1 MQNLKRRIIKEASS
15 FRDPDSSLTYDNSY
29 YYRRISLNYEKHYN
43 YFIESGLKDKLLQEE
58 FILPFDEIVVDT
70 NEDGVSSRVFRTDI
84 LPFVSYPYEWSFSQF
99 KEAAL
104 LTLKINQ
111 IALEYGMI
119 LKDASMFNVQ
129 FTGCKPV
136 FIDLA
141 SFEVYEQDTPWKA
154 YYQFC
159 KHFYGP
165 LFLAAKKNIILP
177 KLLQYFID
185 GIPLKEVVSMC
196 SWMDFLNFGAFLHLY
211 LHAKGEGKI
220 VKGGKENKVAKK
232 QLSNI
237 FLHLESAITDLTIK
251 QKQTVWD
258 TYNQNNNYEIESQQ
272 HKVEIIKEFLDQ
284 IEGVKALDIG
294 ANDGLYSQLLSDKG
308 MYTLVIDIDEL
319 AIDRAFKIQHN
330 LIHPLQMNL
339 VNPTPAI
346 GWNNIERKSF
356 WERCQ
361 VDVIQALA
369 IVHHLVIN
377 HDISFEKIANK
388 LSLHTKYLIIEF
400 ISPEDLQTQILLEN
414 KPLSKLKYTQDNFE
428 SAFSIF
434 FDINHKIPI
443 INMKRD
449 MYFMLKK
456 Q

>member
-1 MQNLKRRIIKEASS
+1 MIKEASS
-15 FRDPDSSLTYDNSY
+15 FRDPDSSLFYDSSY

-43 YFIESGLKDKLLQEE
+43 HFIDSGLKLKLLQEG
-58 FILPFDEIVVDT
+58 FILPFDEIIDDFS
-70 NEDGVSSRVFRTDI
+70 EDGVSSRVLRTDI
-84 LPFVSYPYEWSFSQF
+84 LPFVSYPYEWSFNQF

-111 IALEYGMI
+111 LALEYGMI

-129 FTGCKPV
+129 FIGCKPV

-141 SFEVYEQDTPWKA
+141 SFEVYEEDTPWKA

-185 GIPLKEVVSMC
+185 GIPLKEVVSLC
-196 SWMDFLNFGAFLHLY
+196 SWYDFLNSGAFLHLY

-220 VKGGKENKVAKK
+220 VKGSSKKKLAKK

-237 FLHLESAITDLTIK
+237 LMHLESSIEKLDPK

-258 TYNQNNNYEIESQQ
+258 DYNQNNNYEIESQQ
-272 HKVEIIKEFLDQ
+272 HKVKIIKGFLDQ
-284 IEGVKALDIG
+284 IDGENALDIG
-294 ANDGLYSQLLSDKG
+294 ANDGLYSQLLADKG
-308 MYTLVIDIDEL
+308 MYTLVVDIDEL
-319 AIDRAFKIQHN
+319 AVDRAFKTKHD

-346 GWNNIERKSF
+346 GWNNNERKSF
-356 WERCQ
+356 WDRCH

-369 IVHHLVIN
+369 IVHHLVIT
-377 HDISFEKIANK
+377 HDISFEEIAKK
-388 LSLHTKYLIIEF
+388 LAQHTKYLIIEF
-400 ISPEDLQTQILLEN
+400 VDPEDSQVKILFQN
-414 KPLSKLKYTQDNFE
+414 KSHRKLVYNKINFE
-428 SAFSIF
+428 KSFKRKFKLIL
-434 FDINHKIPI
+434 NCKIKNSMRELYLFETI
-443 INMKRD
+443 KN
-449 MYFMLKK
+449 
-456 Q
+456 

>member
-1 MQNLKRRIIKEASS
+1 MIKEVSS
-15 FRDPDSSLTYDNSY
+15 FRDPDSTLYYDSSY

-43 YFIESGLKDKLLQEE
+43 HFVESGLKGKLLQEG
-58 FILPFDEIVVDT
+58 FILPFDEIIDDFS
-70 NEDGVSSRVFRTDI
+70 EGGVSSKVLRTDI

-111 IALEYGMI
+111 LALEYGMI

-129 FTGCKPV
+129 FIGCKPV
-136 FIDLA
+136 FIDLT
-141 SFEVYEQDTPWKA
+141 SFEVYEQDTPWNG

-165 LFLAAKKNIILP
+165 IFLASKKNIILP

-185 GIPLKEVVSMC
+185 GIPLKEVVSVC
-196 SWMDFLNFGAFLHLY
+196 SWYDFLNSGAFLHLY

-220 VKGGKENKVAKK
+220 VNGTEENKVTKK

-237 FLHLESAITDLTIK
+237 FTHLESAITSLTIK

-258 TYNQNNNYEIESQQ
+258 NYNENNNYEFESQQ
-272 HKVEIIKEFLDQ
+272 HKVEIIKGFLNLIDG
-284 IEGVKALDIG
+284 EKALDIG
-294 ANDGLYSQLLSDKG
+294 ANDGLYSQLLADRG
-308 MYTLVIDIDEL
+308 MYTLVVDIDEL
-319 AIDRAFKIQHN
+319 AVDRAFKTQHD

-346 GWNNIERKSF
+346 GWNNSERKSF

-369 IVHHLVIN
+369 IIHHLVIT
-377 HDISFEKIANK
+377 HDISFEEIAKK
-388 LSLHTKYLIIEF
+388 LSRHTKYLIIEF
-400 ISPEDLQTQILLEN
+400 VSPDDSQAQILLQN
-414 KPLSKLKYTQDNFE
+414 KPHHKLNYNQFNFE
-428 SAFSIF
+428 IGFNSYFNLIDKKSILET
-434 FDINHKIPI
+434 
-443 INMKRD
+443 KRKLFC
-449 MYFMLKK
+449 YERK
-456 Q
+456 

>member
-1 MQNLKRRIIKEASS
+1 MIKEVSS
-15 FRDPDSSLTYDNSY
+15 FRDPDASLSYDCSY

-43 YFIESGLKDKLLQEE
+43 HFIDSGLKERLLQEG
-58 FILPFDEIVVDT
+58 FILPFIEII
-70 NEDGVSSRVFRTDI
+70 EDSPEAGVSSRVLRTDI
-84 LPFVSYPYEWSFSQF
+84 LPFVSYPYEWSFNQF

-104 LTLKINQ
+104 LTLKINL

-129 FTGCKPV
+129 FIGCKPV
-136 FIDLA
+136 FIDMA
-141 SFEVYEQDTPWKA
+141 SFEVYEQDTPWNA

-185 GIPLKEVVSMC
+185 GIPLKELVSLC
-196 SWMDFLNFGAFLHLY
+196 SWMDFLNSGAFLHLY
-211 LHAKGEGKI
+211 LHAKGEGKK
-220 VKGGKENKVAKK
+220 VKSAIENKVSKK

-237 FLHLESAITDLTIK
+237 FTHLELAITNLTIK

-258 TYNQNNNYEIESQQ
+258 TYNLNNNYEIESQQ
-272 HKVEIIKEFLDQ
+272 HKVEIIKGFLNQ
-284 IEGVKALDIG
+284 IDGEKALDIG
-294 ANDGLYSQLLSDKG
+294 ANDGLYSQLLADRG
-308 MYTLVIDIDEL
+308 MYTLVVDIDEL
-319 AIDRAFKIQHN
+319 AVDRAFKTQHD

-356 WERCQ
+356 WDRCH

-369 IVHHLVIN
+369 IVHHLVIT
-377 HDISFEKIANK
+377 HDISFDEIAEKLAQ
-388 LSLHTKYLIIEF
+388 HTQYLIIEF
-400 ISPEDLQTQILLEN
+400 VDPEDSQAQILLQN
-414 KPLSKLKYTQDNFE
+414 KPHHSLNYNQMNFE
-428 SAFSIF
+428 KSFKSKFKLIVNSKIKNSKRELYLF
-434 FDINHKIPI
+434 ETIN
-443 INMKRD
+443 N
-449 MYFMLKK
+449 
-456 Q
+456 

>member
-1 MQNLKRRIIKEASS
+1 MIKEASS
-15 FRDPDSSLTYDNSY
+15 FRDPDSSLSYDSSY

-43 YFIESGLKDKLLQEE
+43 HFIESGLKSKLLQEG
-58 FILPFDEIVVDT
+58 FILPFDEIIDDFP
-70 NEDGVSSRVFRTDI
+70 EGGVSSKVLRTDI

-104 LTLKINQ
+104 LTLKVNQ
-111 IALEYGMI
+111 LSLEYGMI

-129 FTGCKPV
+129 FVGCNPV

-141 SFEVYEQDTPWKA
+141 SFEVYEQDTPWNA

-165 LFLAAKKNIILP
+165 LFLAAQKNIILS

-185 GIPLKEVVSMC
+185 GIPLKEVVSLC
-196 SWMDFLNFGAFLHLY
+196 NSYDFLNSGAFLHLY

-220 VKGGKENKVAKK
+220 VNGFIEKKVTKK

-237 FLHLESAITDLTIK
+237 FIHLESAINNLSLK

-258 TYNQNNNYEIESQQ
+258 NYNKNNNYAIESQQ
-272 HKVEIIKEFLDQ
+272 HKVEIIKGFLDQ
-284 IEGVKALDIG
+284 IDGEKALDIG
-294 ANDGLYSQLLSDKG
+294 ANDGLYSQLLADKG
-308 MYTLVIDIDEL
+308 MYTLVVDIDEF
-319 AIDRAFKIQHN
+319 AVDRAFKTKHD

-346 GWNNIERKSF
+346 GWNNLERKSF
-356 WERCQ
+356 WDRCQ

-369 IVHHLVIN
+369 IVHHLVIT
-377 HDISFEKIANK
+377 HDISFEEIAKK
-388 LSLHTKYLIIEF
+388 LSKNTKYLIIEF
-400 ISPEDLQTQILLEN
+400 VDPEDSQAEILLQN
-414 KPLSKLKYTQDNFE
+414 KPPHRLNYNLNNFE
-428 SAFSIF
+428 IGFNSYFNVIDKKSILETKRNLF
-434 FDINHKIPI
+434 FYERK
-443 INMKRD
+443 
-449 MYFMLKK
+449 
-456 Q
+456 

>member
-1 MQNLKRRIIKEASS
+1 MIKEASS
-15 FRDPDSSLTYDNSY
+15 FRDPDSSLLYDNSY

-43 YFIESGLKDKLLQEE
+43 HFIESGLKNRLLQEG
-58 FILPFDEIVVDT
+58 FILPFDEIID
-70 NEDGVSSRVFRTDI
+70 NFYEGGVSSKVLRTDI

-111 IALEYGMI
+111 LALEYGMI

-129 FTGCKPV
+129 FIGCNPV

-141 SFEVYEQDTPWKA
+141 SFEVYEKDTPWKA

-165 LFLAAKKNIILP
+165 LFLAAQKNIILP

-185 GIPLKEVVSMC
+185 GIPLKEVVSLC
-196 SWMDFLNFGAFLHLY
+196 SWYDFLNSGAFLHLY

-220 VKGGKENKVAKK
+220 VKGVKHNKVAKK

-237 FLHLESAITDLTIK
+237 FTHLESAITSLTIK
-251 QKQTVWD
+251 QKQTVWNN
-258 TYNQNNNYEIESQQ
+258 YNQNNNYEIESQQ
-272 HKVEIIKEFLDQ
+272 HKVEIIKRFLDQ
-284 IEGVKALDIG
+284 IDGEKALDIG
-294 ANDGLYSQLLSDKG
+294 ANDGLYSQLLADRG
-308 MYTLVIDIDEL
+308 MYTLVVDIDEL
-319 AIDRAFKIQHN
+319 AVDRAFKTQHD

-346 GWNNIERKSF
+346 GWNNSERKSF
-356 WERCQ
+356 WDRCH

-369 IVHHLVIN
+369 IVHHLVIT
-377 HDISFEKIANK
+377 HDISFDEIAKK
-388 LSLHTKYLIIEF
+388 LAQHTKYLIIEF
-400 ISPEDLQTQILLEN
+400 VNPEDSQAQILLQN
-414 KPLSKLKYTQDNFE
+414 KHNHRLNYNHINFE
-428 SAFSIF
+428 IGFNSYFNLIDKKSILET
-434 FDINHKIPI
+434 
-443 INMKRD
+443 KRELFC
-449 MYFMLKK
+449 YERK
-456 Q
+456 

>member
-1 MQNLKRRIIKEASS
+1 MIKEASS
-15 FRDPDSSLTYDNSY
+15 FRDPDSSLSYDNSY

-43 YFIESGLKDKLLQEE
+43 NFIESGLKDRLLLEG
-58 FILPFDEIVVDT
+58 FILPFVVIIDSSPL
-70 NEDGVSSRVFRTDI
+70 EGFSSRVLRTDI
-84 LPFVSYPYEWSFSQF
+84 LPFVSYPYEWSFNQF

-111 IALEYGMI
+111 LALEHGMI

-141 SFEVYEQDTPWKA
+141 SFEVYEKDTPWTA

-159 KHFYGP
+159 KHFYAP

-177 KLLQYFID
+177 KLLLYFID
-185 GIPLKEVVSMC
+185 GIPLKDAVSMC
-196 SWMDFLNFGAFLHLY
+196 SPTDFLNSGAFLHLY

-220 VKGGKENKVAKK
+220 VKGSNENKVAKK

-237 FLHLESAITDLTIK
+237 FIHLESAITNLKIK

-258 TYNQNNNYEIESQQ
+258 NYNQNNNYEIESQL
-272 HKVEIIKEFLDQ
+272 HKVKIIEGFLDQ
-284 IEGVKALDIG
+284 IESTKALDIG
-294 ANDGLYSQLLSDKG
+294 ANDGLYSQLLADRG
-308 MYTLVIDIDEL
+308 MYTLVVDIDEL
-319 AIDRAFKIQHN
+319 AIDRSFKGNHE

-356 WERCQ
+356 WERCN

-369 IVHHLVIN
+369 IVHHLFIT
-377 HDISFEKIANK
+377 HDISFEEIAKK
-388 LSLHTKYLIIEF
+388 LAQHTNYLIIEF
-400 ISPEDLQTQILLEN
+400 IHPEDSQTQILLQN
-414 KPLSKLKYTQDNFE
+414 KPHHSLNYNQMNFE
-428 SAFSIF
+428 KSFKSKFKLIVNSKIKNSKRELYLF
-434 FDINHKIPI
+434 ETIN
-443 INMKRD
+443 N
-449 MYFMLKK
+449 
-456 Q
+456 

>member
-1 MQNLKRRIIKEASS
+1 MIKEVSS

-43 YFIESGLKDKLLQEE
+43 HFIESGLKDKLLQEG
-58 FILPFDEIVVDT
+58 FILPFDEIVVDS
-70 NEDGVSSRVFRTDI
+70 NEDGVSSRVLRTDI

-129 FTGCKPV
+129 FIGCKPV

-185 GIPLKEVVSMC
+185 GIPLKEVLSIC

-237 FLHLESAITDLTIK
+237 FSHLESAITDLTIK
-251 QKQTVWD
+251 QKQTIWD

-272 HKVEIIKEFLDQ
+272 HKVEIINGFLDQ
-284 IEGVKALDIG
+284 IEGEKALDIG
-294 ANDGLYSQLLSDKG
+294 ANDGLYSQLLANKG
-308 MYTLVIDIDEL
+308 MYTLVVDIDEL
-319 AIDRAFKIQHN
+319 AVDRAFKMQHD
-330 LIHPLQMNL
+330 LVHPLQMNL

-346 GWNNIERKSF
+346 GWNNRERKSF
-356 WERCQ
+356 WDRCH

-369 IVHHLVIN
+369 IVHHLVIT
-377 HDISFEKIANK
+377 HDISFEEIAKKIAQ
-388 LSLHTKYLIIEF
+388 HTQYLIIEF
-400 ISPEDLQTQILLEN
+400 VSPNDSQAQILLQN
-414 KPLSKLKYTQDNFE
+414 KPHHLLNYNQINFE
-428 SAFSIF
+428 KCFNIYFNLELKTQVKESLR
-434 FDINHKIPI
+434 DIYLYKL
-443 INMKRD
+443 RC
-449 MYFMLKK
+449 Y
-456 Q
+456 

>member
-1 MQNLKRRIIKEASS
+1 MIKEASS
-15 FRDPDSSLTYDNSY
+15 FRDPDSSLFYDSSY
-29 YYRRISLNYEKHYN
+29 FYRRISLKYEKHYN
-43 YFIESGLKDKLLQEE
+43 HFNASGLKDKLLQEG
-58 FILPFDEIVVDT
+58 FILPFDEIID
-70 NEDGVSSRVFRTDI
+70 ESPEEGISSRVLRTDV

-104 LTLKINQ
+104 LTLIINQ

-119 LKDASMFNVQ
+119 LKDASMFNIQ
-129 FTGCKPV
+129 FIGCKPV

-141 SFEVYEQDTPWKA
+141 SFEVYERDTPWKA

-211 LHAKGEGKI
+211 LHAKGEGKL
-220 VKGGKENKVAKK
+220 VKGGKENKVAIK

-237 FLHLESAITDLTIK
+237 FSHLESAISNLKIK
-251 QKQTVWD
+251 QKQSVWD
-258 TYNQNNNYEIESQQ
+258 AYNQNNNYEIESQQ
-272 HKVEIIKEFLDQ
+272 HKVEIIKGFLDQ
-284 IEGVKALDIG
+284 IEGSKALDIG
-294 ANDGLYSQLLSDKG
+294 ANDGLYSQLLADKG
-308 MYTLVIDIDEL
+308 MYTLVVDIDEL
-319 AIDRAFKIQHN
+319 AVDRAFKGNYN
-330 LIHPLQMNL
+330 LIHPIQMNL

-356 WERCQ
+356 WDRCK

-369 IVHHLVIN
+369 IVHHLVIT
-377 HDISFEKIANK
+377 HDISFEEIAKK
-388 LSLHTKYLIIEF
+388 LAQHTKYLIIEF
-400 ISPEDLQTQILLEN
+400 IDPDDSQVQILL
-414 KPLSKLKYTQDNFE
+414 LSKPNRKSIYDQFKFE
-428 SAFSIF
+428 KIFNSYFNLIEKQSIMSSKR
-434 FDINHKIPI
+434 IMYLYKTKNI
-443 INMKRD
+443 IE
-449 MYFMLKK
+449 
-456 Q
+456 

>member
-1 MQNLKRRIIKEASS
+1 MIKKEASS
-15 FRDPDSSLTYDNSY
+15 FRDPDSSLSFDSSY

-43 YFIESGLKDKLLQEE
+43 HFIESGFKDKLLLEGL
-58 FILPFDEIVVDT
+58 ILPFDEIIVDSL
-70 NEDGVSSRVFRTDI
+70 ESGVTSRVLRTDI

-111 IALEYGMI
+111 LALEYEMI

-129 FTGCKPV
+129 FIGCKAV

-159 KHFYGP
+159 KHFYAP
-165 LFLAAKKNIILP
+165 LFLAAKKNILLS

-185 GIPLKEVVSMC
+185 GIPLKELVSLC
-196 SWMDFLNFGAFLHLY
+196 NWRDFLNSGAFLHLY
-211 LHAKGEGKI
+211 LHAKGEGK
-220 VKGGKENKVAKK
+220 KVNNIIEKKLAKK
-232 QLSNI
+232 QLINI
-237 FLHLESAITDLTIK
+237 LKHIESSIENLAPK
-251 QKQTVWD
+251 YKKTVWD
-258 TYNQNNNYEIESQQ
+258 NYNQNNNYEIESKQNKAQ
-272 HKVEIIKEFLDQ
+272 IIKKFLSQ
-284 IEGVKALDIG
+284 IQGKKALDIG
-294 ANDGLYSQLLSDKG
+294 ANDGLYSQLLADKG
-308 MYTLVIDIDEL
+308 MYTLVVDIDEL
-319 AIDRAFKIQHN
+319 AVDRAFKGKHE

-369 IVHHLVIN
+369 IIHHLVIT
-377 HDISFEKIANK
+377 HDISFDEIAKK
-388 LSLHTKYLIIEF
+388 LAQHTQYLIIEF
-400 ISPEDLQTQILLEN
+400 VDPEDLQTQILLQN
-414 KPLSKLKYTQDNFE
+414 KPHHRSDYTNENFIDGFE
-428 SAFSIF
+428 VF
-434 FDINHKIPI
+434 FDIKEKVNIEG
-443 INMKRD
+443 
-449 MYFMLKK
+449 MYRNLYLMSKK
-456 Q
+456 S

>member
-1 MQNLKRRIIKEASS
+1 MIKEASS
-15 FRDPDSSLTYDNSY
+15 FRDPDSSLSYDSSY

-43 YFIESGLKDKLLQEE
+43 HFIDSGLKGKLLQEG
-58 FILPFDEIVVDT
+58 FILPFDEIIDDFS
-70 NEDGVSSRVFRTDI
+70 EDGVSSRVLRTDI

-111 IALEYGMI
+111 LALEYGMI

-129 FTGCKPV
+129 FVGCNPV

-141 SFEVYEQDTPWKA
+141 SFEVYEQDTPWNA

-185 GIPLKEVVSMC
+185 GIPLKEVVSLC
-196 SWMDFLNFGAFLHLY
+196 SWYDFLNSGAFLHLY

-220 VKGGKENKVAKK
+220 VKGSSKKKLAKK

-237 FLHLESAITDLTIK
+237 LMHLESSIEKLAPK

-258 TYNQNNNYEIESQQ
+258 DYNKNNNYAIESQQ
-272 HKVEIIKEFLDQ
+272 HKVEIIKGFLDQ
-284 IEGVKALDIG
+284 IDGEKALDIG
-294 ANDGLYSQLLSDKG
+294 ANDGLYSQLLADKG
-308 MYTLVIDIDEL
+308 MYTLVVDIDEF
-319 AIDRAFKIQHN
+319 AVDRAFKTKHD

-346 GWNNIERKSF
+346 GWNNLERKSF
-356 WERCQ
+356 WDRCQ

-369 IVHHLVIN
+369 IVHHLVIT
-377 HDISFEKIANK
+377 HDISFEEIAKK
-388 LSLHTKYLIIEF
+388 LSKNTKYLIIEF
-400 ISPEDLQTQILLEN
+400 VDPEDSQAEILLQN
-414 KPLSKLKYTQDNFE
+414 KPPHRLNYNLNNFE
-428 SAFSIF
+428 IGFNSYFNVIDKKSILETNRNLF
-434 FDINHKIPI
+434 FYERK
-443 INMKRD
+443 
-449 MYFMLKK
+449 
-456 Q
+456 

>member
-1 MQNLKRRIIKEASS
+1 MIKEASS
-15 FRDPDSSLTYDNSY
+15 FRDPESSLSYDSSY

-43 YFIESGLKDKLLQEE
+43 HFIESGLKDKLLLEG
-58 FILPFDEIVVDT
+58 FILPFDEIIDDFPE
-70 NEDGVSSRVFRTDI
+70 NGVSSRVLRTDI
-84 LPFVSYPYEWSFSQF
+84 LPFVSYSYEWSFSQF

-111 IALEYGMI
+111 LSLEHGMI

-129 FTGCKPV
+129 FVGCKPV

-141 SFEVYEQDTPWKA
+141 SFEMYEQDTPWNA

-177 KLLQYFID
+177 KLLQYFVD
-185 GIPLKEVVSMC
+185 GIPLKEIVSLC
-196 SWMDFLNFGAFLHLY
+196 SWYDFLNSGAFLHLY

-220 VKGGKENKVAKK
+220 VKSGKHNKVAKK

-237 FLHLESAITDLTIK
+237 ITHLESAITSLTIK

-258 TYNQNNNYEIESQQ
+258 DYNQNNNYEIKSQH
-272 HKVEIIKEFLDQ
+272 HKVKIINGFLDQ
-284 IEGVKALDIG
+284 IDGEKALDIG
-294 ANDGLYSQLLSDKG
+294 ANDGLYSQLLADKG
-308 MYTLVIDIDEL
+308 MYTLVVDIDEL
-319 AIDRAFKIQHN
+319 AVDRAFKTKHD
-330 LIHPLQMNL
+330 LIHPLHMNL

-346 GWNNIERKSF
+346 GWNNTERKSF

-369 IVHHLVIN
+369 IVHHLVIT
-377 HDISFEKIANK
+377 HDISFEEIAEK
-388 LSLHTKYLIIEF
+388 LSQHAKYLIIEF
-400 ISPEDLQTQILLEN
+400 VDSDDSQAEILLKN
-414 KPLSKLKYTQDNFE
+414 KPHHLLNYNQIKFEIAFNSFFNLIDKKSILKSKRRLFCYERK
-428 SAFSIF
+428 
-434 FDINHKIPI
+434 
-443 INMKRD
+443 
-449 MYFMLKK
+449 
-456 Q
+456 

>member
-1 MQNLKRRIIKEASS
+1 MIKEGSS
-15 FRDPDSSLTYDNSY
+15 FRDPDSSLSFDSSY
-29 YYRRISLNYEKHYN
+29 YYRHISLNYEKHYIH
-43 YFIESGLKDKLLQEE
+43 FIESGLKDRLLQEG
-58 FILPFDEIVVDT
+58 FILPFVEIIDDSP
-70 NEDGVSSRVFRTDI
+70 EGGISSRVLRTDI

-99 KEAAL
+99 KEAAI

-111 IALEYGMI
+111 LALEYGMI

-129 FTGCKPV
+129 FIGCKPI

-141 SFEVYEQDTPWKA
+141 SFEIYEQDTPWKA

-165 LFLAAKKNIILP
+165 LFLAAKKNCILP

-185 GIPLKEVVSMC
+185 GIPLKEVVSLC
-196 SWMDFLNFGAFLHLY
+196 NWNDFLDSGAFLHLY
-211 LHAKGEGKI
+211 LHAKREGKI
-220 VKGGKENKVAKK
+220 TNHSKEKKVAQK

-237 FLHLESAITDLTIK
+237 ITHLASSIENLVLK

-258 TYNQNNNYEIESQQ
+258 DYNQNNNYNIESQQ
-272 HKVEIIKEFLDQ
+272 HKVKIIKGFLDQ
-284 IEGVKALDIG
+284 IDGNKALDIG
-294 ANDGLYSQLLSDKG
+294 ANDGLYSQLLADKG
-308 MYTLVIDIDEL
+308 MYTLVVDIDEL
-319 AIDRAFKIQHN
+319 AVDRAFKSKHN

-369 IVHHLVIN
+369 IVHHLVIT
-377 HDISFEKIANK
+377 HDISFEEIAKK
-388 LSLHTKYLIIEF
+388 LAQHTQYLIIEF
-400 ISPEDLQTQILLEN
+400 VDPKDSQSQILLQN
-414 KPLSKLKYTQDNFE
+414 RPHHKLIYNQINFE
-428 SAFSIF
+428 IGFNNYFTLIDKKNIF
-434 FDINHKIPI
+434 GT
-443 INMKRD
+443 KRELFC
-449 MYFMLKK
+449 YERK
-456 Q
+456 

>member
-1 MQNLKRRIIKEASS
+1 MIKEASS
-15 FRDPDSSLTYDNSY
+15 FRDPDSSLSYDNSY

-43 YFIESGLKDKLLQEE
+43 NFIESGLKDRLLLEG
-58 FILPFDEIVVDT
+58 FILPFVEIIDSSPL
-70 NEDGVSSRVFRTDI
+70 EGFSSRVLQTDI
-84 LPFVSYPYEWSFSQF
+84 LPFVSYPYEWSFNQF

-111 IALEYGMI
+111 LALEHGMI

-141 SFEVYEQDTPWKA
+141 SFEVYEQDTPWTA

-159 KHFYGP
+159 KHFYAP

-177 KLLQYFID
+177 KLLLYFTD
-185 GIPLKEVVSMC
+185 GIPLKDVVSIC
-196 SWMDFLNFGAFLHLY
+196 SPTDFLNSGAYLHLY

-220 VKGGKENKVAKK
+220 VKGSNKNKVAKK
-232 QLSNI
+232 QLINI
-237 FLHLESAITDLTIK
+237 ITHLESAISNLKIK
-251 QKQTVWD
+251 QKQTVWNN
-258 TYNQNNNYEIESQQ
+258 YNQNNNYEIESQQ
-272 HKVEIIKEFLDQ
+272 HKVEIIKGFLDQ
-284 IEGVKALDIG
+284 IEGTKALDIG
-294 ANDGLYSQLLSDKG
+294 ANDGLYSQLLADRG
-308 MYTLVIDIDEL
+308 MYTLVVDIDEL
-319 AIDRAFKIQHN
+319 AIDRSFKGNHE

-369 IVHHLVIN
+369 IAHHLVIT
-377 HDISFEKIANK
+377 HDISFEEIANK
-388 LSLHTKYLIIEF
+388 LAQHTKYLIIEF
-400 ISPEDLQTQILLEN
+400 VDPEDSQAQILLQN
-414 KPLSKLKYTQDNFE
+414 KPHHRLNYNQNNFVKSFGLFFNLIHRQKLDYTKRELFLYY
-428 SAFSIF
+428 
-434 FDINHKIPI
+434 KIC
-443 INMKRD
+443 
-449 MYFMLKK
+449 
-456 Q
+456 